1 MSGKIRTAALA
12 VAVSLTIVPAGA
24 TTAFAAAAKP
34 NLRACYD
41 GNCKISITRKVSF
54 RIDPGFGITKLTLSF
69 NAGGVHVKSSG
80 PGVSGSAYF
89 SGSGSVTVNGI
100 TVQALSLS
108 SRKAVLRLTTS

>member
-1 MSGKIRTAALA
+1 MSGRIRTAALA

-24 TTAFAAAAKP
+24 TTAFAAAKP

-41 GNCKISITRKVSF
+41 GNCKISITKKVSF
-54 RIDPGFGITKLTLSF
+54 RIDPGFGFTRLTLSF
-69 NAGGVHVKSSG
+69 NAGGVYVKSSG

-100 TVQALSLS
+100 TVHALSLS
-108 SRKAVLRLTTS
+108 GRKAVLRLTTG